1 MARVG
6 RPMTIEHARARTN
19 VSGVYRTRSRSR
31 RMSRRPSNKSSPKG
45 ADSIS
50 GNQSISQSGI
60 AGRTALSDITE
71 LEIEGYGKDEGEAL
85 ESFADVF
92 SATWQAYAEEDGRL
106 SQDARELKRRLRG
119 LAGAVEPV

>member
-45 ADSIS
+45 TDSIS

-60 AGRTALSDITE
+60 AGRTALSDIRSSK
-71 LEIEGYGKDEGEAL
+71 LR
-85 ESFADVF
+85 
-92 SATWQAYAEEDGRL
+92 ATGRMKAKPWNR
-106 SQDARELKRRLRG
+106 SPMYSPRPGRRMPRRT
-119 LAGAVEPV
+119 AG